1 MQRSARLFVGVVLL
15 AAATGCASPTP
26 PRLVGGTAADE
37 ATPTSAT
44 YTIGPEDVLMVS
56 VWKEEGLTRQVRV
69 RPDGFISFPL
79 VGEVR
84 AAGLTAAQL
93 QADLTRRL
101 QAYVTAPAVSVIV
114 EEINSYKV
122 FVLGE
127 VERPGLVPARSQIT
141 VLQALSL
148 AGGLKPFA
156 DGDRMVLVRE
166 VDGKT
171 VRVRLNYRDLVLGRN
186 GAVNLVLESGD
197 TLVVP

>member
-1 MQRSARLFVGVVLL
+1 M
-15 AAATGCASPTP
+15 
-26 PRLVGGTAADE
+26 GGTAADE